1 MMENILE
8 IKNVTKTFKG
18 FELKNIGFHLEKG
31 YIMGFIGPNGA
42 GKTTTIKLIMNLI
55 KRDTGIIK
63 VFGLDNIKDEQCIK
77 NRVGF
82 VYGENYFY
90 DELSLLEMKK
100 IVAPFYS
107 SWDDKQFYHYINK
120 FNLPLNKKIKAL
132 SKGMR
137 MKFALVL
144 ALSHNAE
151 FIIMD
156 EPTSGLDPVF
166 RNELLGI
173 LYDLMQDENKGI
185 LFSTHITTD
194 LDKIADYITF
204 INNGEIIFSEQKD
217 ALLESYAIIKGSN
230 EILDKDI
237 MKEFVGVKENRFGF
251 EALTKD
257 IEKARQI
264 FKNRVIIEKPSL
276 EDIILYTVR
285 GNV

>member
-1 MMENILE
+1 MENILE